1 MWEELVL
8 GASPSYHW
16 AWAPRPLIVGA
27 GLEAWADQQ
36 LAATFTRDCLYYTT
50 SLHARV
56 DTNLLEP
63 YARAWSA
70 RWEDRTK
77 ADAFVA
83 AMGRIREEMLRQYED
98 DLERRIRERAER
110 RMRGDYGSYYDEE
123 DY

>member
-1 MWEELVL
+1 MVRAWHEVLLGVELCHKDR
-8 GASPSYHW
+8 PDM
-16 AWAPRPLIVGA
+16 PLIGA

-36 LAATFTRDCLYYTT
+36 LAATFTRDCLYYST
-50 SLHARV
+50 SLNTRV
-56 DTNLLEP
+56 DTNSLEL

-98 DLERRIRERAER
+98 DLERRLER
-110 RMRGDYGSYYDEE
+110 RRIRGDCGSDSDEE